1 MKDDLLE
8 KEKRISDSVKVLRKQ
23 LVEREA
29 VLFSFDEYE
38 KLRKEIDRL
47 NAEIELINS
56 TPFYD
61 NTKEPLGSRDV
72 FCMPLAIYEMP
83 VQEYHVDNR
92 KTCYVGNVY
101 SCSSKPINTIN
112 SVPEKTELRPVIS
125 RIIVQNAFKDFMIKV
140 RKEYVKELE
149 NKAEE
154 ILAGIDSE
162 ILKMEK

>member
-38 KLRKEIDRL
+38 KLKKEIDRL

-92 KTCYVGNVY
+92 ERYASLKAGIFLGIVACTFPA
-101 SCSSKPINTIN
+101 SS
-112 SVPEKTELRPVIS
+112 SVP
-125 RIIVQNAFKDFMIKV
+125 AC
-140 RKEYVKELE
+140 
-149 NKAEE
+149 KASSASFDMS
-154 ILAGIDSE
+154 LSTGVSFRRSNGT
-162 ILKMEK
+162 

>member
-56 TPFYD
+56 TPFYSKV
-61 NTKEPLGSRDV
+61 TRK
-72 FCMPLAIYEMP
+72 MPHL
-83 VQEYHVDNR
+83 
-92 KTCYVGNVY
+92 
-101 SCSSKPINTIN
+101 
-112 SVPEKTELRPVIS
+112 
-125 RIIVQNAFKDFMIKV
+125 
-140 RKEYVKELE
+140 
-149 NKAEE
+149 
-154 ILAGIDSE
+154 
-162 ILKMEK
+162 